1 LEIEEMRTW
10 FSRLTGRRL
19 KPRFRRA
26 GMAMMLPLAGLAAV
40 SGAGLVVT
48 SNTSVALDR
57 AQQLTSQ
64 VAGLE
69 ASAQSF
75 GFNAL
80 NVLVG
85 HGSAD
90 VTTMSAS
97 ENDVDADFRTLA
109 AQTGL
114 TADQVN
120 ALSTADAEWKKT
132 SAYRVAIRRLRQ
144 SGTVDPTRATAL
156 ASYLDSDLSSL
167 IDRLTIL
174 ETSGAAIVLDLQQS
188 RDAAIRSSAIAVAI
202 ALAAGMSI
210 AIWSTSRLARSV
222 LRPLGALNR
231 ATARLAAG
239 DLRHRIAGGRS
250 DEIGDLGQAFDKMA
264 DQLEQERDAVRARER
279 RLAALVE
286 NASDAILVVGT
297 DGAIGFATPLFREFV
312 DSAGDAVPRLTDI
325 VHPDDVG
332 RFNAAWNRGMA
343 EPAGSTLEVEARLK
357 HRDGSWR
364 HVWAR
369 LTNRFDDPAVAGMV
383 LNISDISER
392 HEHEKQLTFQAL
404 HDPLTGLPNREL
416 LRQRTERSAAAAG
429 QGSRVDSVLYIDLD
443 DFKRINDTFGHQ
455 GGDKF
460 LVAVAQRLVAAVRP
474 QDTVARLGG
483 DEFAVLLEG
492 TTSQAA
498 AAVTER
504 LLSALQEPYFLDGK
518 GVVAPGAS
526 VGIASSTRARV
537 NAETLLGDADLAMY
551 FAKRS
556 GKGQYRVFTQA
567 MRVDRL
573 DRLQLGDELRA
584 AIEAG
589 TIEVHYQPIV
599 DMQSGVIVGAEALAR
614 WPHPL
619 RGWVAPAVF
628 MALAEELHL
637 AERIDAFV
645 LHQACLQAGA
655 WGAAGLPLVRI
666 AVNLSSSNL
675 GRPDFV
681 LMVASTLQD
690 TGFPAGSLELDL
702 SEGALIADS
711 SAVVVTLDKLKAL
724 GVQLAVN
731 DFGAGNSAL
740 SRLRAL
746 PVDILKV
753 HKVFIDELGAA
764 TPGSTLAEHILG
776 IARALQLNVV
786 AAGVET
792 ASQADF
798 LREHGCD
805 RAQGQLFSRAV
816 EPEAFAALLAGGAAL
831 GVIKPEPAMA

>member
-1 LEIEEMRTW
+1 LEIEEMRTRL
-10 FSRLTGRRL
+10 SLLTGRRL
-19 KPRFRRA
+19 KPRFRWA
-26 GMAMMLPLAGLAAV
+26 GLAMMLPLAGLAGV

-48 SNTSVALDR
+48 SNTSRALDS

-64 VAGLE
+64 VARLE
-69 ASAQSF
+69 ADSQSF

-80 NVLVG
+80 NVMVD
-85 HGSAD
+85 HDAAD
-90 VTTMSAS
+90 VTTMSSS
-97 ENDVDADFRTLA
+97 ENAVDADFRALA

-120 ALSTADAEWKKT
+120 ALSTANAEWNKT
-132 SAYRVAIRRLRQ
+132 SAYRDAIRRLRQ

-174 ETSGAAIVLDLQQS
+174 ETSGAATVFDLQQS

-202 ALAAGMSI
+202 ALAAGLSI
-210 AIWSTSRLARSV
+210 AIWSTSRLARSI

-286 NASDAILVVGT
+286 NASDAILVIGT
-297 DGAIGFATPLFREFV
+297 DGAMGFATPLFREFV

-332 RFNAAWNRGMA
+332 RFNAAWSRGVA
-343 EPAGSTLEVEARLK
+343 EPAGSTLEVGARLK

-416 LRQRTERSAAAAG
+416 LRQRMERSAAAAG
-429 QGSRVDSVLYIDLD
+429 QGSHVDSVLYIDLD
-443 DFKRINDTFGHQ
+443 DFKRINDTFGHP
-455 GGDKF
+455 GGDQF
-460 LVAVAQRLVAAVRP
+460 LVAMAQRLVAAVRP
-474 QDTVARLGG
+474 QDTVARMGG

-498 AAVTER
+498 AAVTKR

-518 GVVAPGAS
+518 GVAPGAS

-567 MRVDRL
+567 MRVDLL

-584 AIEAG
+584 AIEGG
-589 TIEVHYQPIV
+589 TIEVHYQPVV
-599 DMQSGVIVGAEALAR
+599 DMQSGAIVGAEALAR

-619 RGWVAPAVF
+619 RGWVAPGVF

-645 LHQACLQAGA
+645 LHQACVQAGA
-655 WGAAGLPLVRI
+655 WAGAGLPLVHI
-666 AVNLSSSNL
+666 TVNLSSSNL

-702 SEGALIADS
+702 SEGALIGES
-711 SAVVVTLDKLKAL
+711 NAVVVTLDKLKSL

-798 LREHGCD
+798 LRQHSCD

-831 GVIKPEPAMA
+831 GVVNPESAMA